1 MPYNKKYYL
10 HWKVRKDGYKLDT
23 GHKTIDVKD
32 SQAAMAASNKGIL
45 KLRDTY
51 GYAVQYI
58 NPLIS

>member
-1 MPYNKKYYL
+1 MPYNRKYYL

-23 GHKTIDVKD
+23 RHKTIDIKD
-32 SQAAMAASNKGIL
+32 SQAATAASNNGIR